1 MAFGPISLGLG
12 MEEQFLLFDE
22 SRFIDDL
29 TEDYALVIGADEA
42 GRGPLAG
49 PVCASA
55 VALPRDFPFEI
66 LNDSKKMTEKKRL
79 LAEPV
84 IKKKALAW
92 AVCWATPKEIDEINI
107 LQASLLA
114 MKRAFEKVRA
124 QLEKQGLVADILL
137 VDGNKTPCVGFP
149 CRAIV
154 KGDSKVPAIMAASIL
169 AKNARDRFMVCA
181 ASKWPEY
188 GFEKHKGYPCPL
200 HKEMLYKHGP
210 CPIHRKTFK
219 Y

>member
-1 MAFGPISLGLG
+1 
-12 MEEQFLLFDE
+12 MEEQCLLFDE
-22 SRFIDDL
+22 SRFIDD
-29 TEDYALVIGADEA
+29 TAEDYALVIGADEA

-66 LNDSKKMTEKKRL
+66 LNDSKKMSEKRRL

-84 IKKKALAW
+84 IKEKALAW

-188 GFEKHKGYPCPL
+188 GFEKHTGYPCPL
-200 HKEMLYKHGP
+200 HKEMLYKYGP